1 MSLYKRRNVYWSAV
15 YVDGVRHLRSLETT
29 NRRKAETREEAIKDE
44 LRARHFQLPELR
56 PEMTFDE
63 LYTRFLAEGGVRPH
77 HIERAKHFLP
87 FFGDLS
93 IGRITKNEAI
103 RYRKQRQNDHLAK
116 QNGKNAPR
124 PLSEAT
130 VNRDISVVRHLLYWA
145 ADEGFIQQNP
155 FARVRMARER
165 RKRRPVMPVAEEV
178 KLLSVCAPHL
188 VPIVVLALDTG
199 MRRGELLHQHWEDV
213 DFDRRLLFVTH
224 SKTPEG
230 EMREVPLTT
239 RAFDLLTAL
248 RRPQGLLF
256 TYRKSPIRDL
266 KTSWAAAIRRAG
278 IAHYRFHDLR
288 HTFNSRL
295 VEAEVI
301 ADVRKE
307 LMGHSRGG
315 DVHSIYTHVE
325 LPLLREAIR
334 RLEAW
339 HSAKLDALATIT
351 AQGGPSDVRPALP
364 ATT

>member
-1 MSLYKRRNVYWSAV
+1 MDNHDCK
-15 YVDGVRHLRSLETT
+15 
-29 NRRKAETREEAIKDE
+29 K
-44 LRARHFQLPELR
+44 
-56 PEMTFDE
+56 
-63 LYTRFLAEGGVRPH
+63 
-77 HIERAKHFLP
+77 
-87 FFGDLS
+87 
-93 IGRITKNEAI
+93 
-103 RYRKQRQNDHLAK
+103 
-116 QNGKNAPR
+116 

-130 VNRDISVVRHLLYWA
+130 VNRDLSVVRHILYWA
-145 ADEGFIQQNP
+145 MDEGYIAHNP

-165 RKRRPVMPVAEEV
+165 RQRRPVMPVAEEV

-199 MRRGELLHQHWEDV
+199 MRRGELLNQRWEHV
-213 DFDRRLLFVTH
+213 DFDRKLISVSH

-230 EMREVPLTT
+230 EHRQVPLTA
-239 RAFDLLTAL
+239 RAFALLTVL
-248 RRPQGLLF
+248 RRPQGPLF
-256 TYRKSPIRDL
+256 TYKGTPLQYL
-266 KTSWAAAIRRAG
+266 KTGWAAALRRAG
-278 IAHYRFHDLR
+278 IPHYRFHDLR

-325 LPLLREAIR
+325 LPVLRDAIR

-339 HSAKLDALATIT
+339 HSAKLSSLTTDHP
-351 AQGGPSDVRPALP
+351 QGDPSDVRPALP